1 MFLNIRSVPSQ
12 SARFANPVWQAM
24 EGEHEM
30 EELVGMELRKS
41 NISLVKLF
49 FFCFCEI
56 PVLQETSDL
65 L

>member
-30 EELVGMELRKS
+30 EERVGMELRKS
-41 NISLVKLF
+41 NISLVNLF
-49 FFCFCEI
+49 FGEI

>member
-30 EELVGMELRKS
+30 EELVGIWNGTK
-41 NISLVKLF
+41 
-49 FFCFCEI
+49 EI
-56 PVLQETSDL
+56 QHLIG
-65 L
+65 